1 MATRKTKSVPQVNL
15 KNLTN
20 PLKKLNWRGI
30 KTTLAII
37 FYLQWIIIG
46 LFFLL
51 LIYGQIRQGVIQSIL
66 SQPAD
71 TNQTVQDSQIPT
83 ETSLPGVGLVNI
95 ECVQNTLSDE
105 TIQKILT
112 DGTTNTLTEEERTSL
127 QPCIVEP
134 EAAPTPTP

>member
-1 MATRKTKSVPQVNL
+1 VATRKTKSIPQVNV

-20 PLKKLNWRGI
+20 PLKNLNWRGI

-37 FYLQWIIIG
+37 FYLQWILIG

-66 SQPAD
+66 GQPA
-71 TNQTVQDSQIPT
+71 TSQTVQDSQIPT

-134 EAAPTPTP
+134 EASPIPTP